1 MSRAM
6 NITDRYKFE
15 ENGSEISFM
24 PNYSSLSTLIGW
36 LVLGIIVLPAIMYY
50 FMDQMSGD
58 AFRVVFAIWIVCM
71 GYLLFDLFFRVP
83 VKFIFDKSER
93 CIYKKW
99 MLSRKIMT
107 FDEMAYF
114 INEERGGY
122 YYSIGKKRNQ
132 FVKNYRISNYFSGS
146 KKSVEREDEY
156 IKEILCPILI
166 AVGIPFNER

>member
-24 PNYSSLSTLIGW
+24 PNYSSLSALIWW
-36 LVLGIIVLPAIMYY
+36 LVLGIIVFPAIMYY
-50 FMDQMSGD
+50 FIDQMSAD

>member
-1 MSRAM
+1 
-6 NITDRYKFE
+6 
-15 ENGSEISFM
+15 M
-24 PNYSSLSTLIGW
+24 PNYSSLNTLIWW
-36 LVLGIIVLPAIMYY
+36 LVLFIIVFPAIMYY

-146 KKSVEREDEY
+146 KKSFEREDEY

>member
-1 MSRAM
+1 M

-24 PNYSSLSTLIGW
+24 PNYSSLNTLIWW
-36 LVLGIIVLPAIMYY
+36 LVFGIIVFPAIMYY

-146 KKSVEREDEY
+146 KKSIEREDEY

-166 AVGIPFNER
+166 AVGISFNERE

>member
-1 MSRAM
+1 M
-6 NITDRYKFE
+6 NTTDRYKFKE
-15 ENGSEISFM
+15 SGSEISFM
-24 PNYSSLSTLIGW
+24 PNYSSFNTLIWW
-36 LVLGIIVLPAIMYY
+36 LVLGIIVFPAIMYY

-71 GYLLFDLFFRVP
+71 VYLLFDLFFRVP

-146 KKSVEREDEY
+146 KKSIEREDEY

-166 AVGIPFNER
+166 AVGISFNERE

>member
-1 MSRAM
+1 
-6 NITDRYKFE
+6 
-15 ENGSEISFM
+15 
-24 PNYSSLSTLIGW
+24 
-36 LVLGIIVLPAIMYY
+36 
-50 FMDQMSGD
+50 MSGD

-146 KKSVEREDEY
+146 KKSIEREDEY

-166 AVGIPFNER
+166 AVGISFNERE

>member
-24 PNYSSLSTLIGW
+24 PNYSSLSTLIWW
-36 LVLGIIVLPAIMYY
+36 LVLGIIVFPAIMYY
-50 FMDQMSGD
+50 FMDQISAN
-58 AFRVVFAIWIVCM
+58 AFRLVFAIWIVCM

>member
-58 AFRVVFAIWIVCM
+58 AFRVVFTIWIVCM